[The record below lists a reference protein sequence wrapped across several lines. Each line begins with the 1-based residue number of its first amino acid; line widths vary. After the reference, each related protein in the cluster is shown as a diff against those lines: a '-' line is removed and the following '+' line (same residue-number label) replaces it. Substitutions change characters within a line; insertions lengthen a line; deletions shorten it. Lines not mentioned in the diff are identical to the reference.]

1 MCIWFAAVSWR
12 LWQPQHLTSRGGNI
26 SPMTTGRRLQVFMTI
41 LCDICTPSVCLQICC
56 VQDCVQLLPLPHRI
70 PPLLKSPISTML
82 QRLIHSCVGSMVIMS
97 WAETQLSMK
106 NSRMIILDDQAH
118 QQMTLHFQL
127 SLQCN
132 VSPITGFVRHTS
144 QCQWQNQM
152 RDVLAWGLKQGLV
165 GVSS

>member
-1 MCIWFAAVSWR
+1 MINHVHMAFEVNKVIKGLVAYYMAATKEITKCACIWFAAVSWR

-106 NSRMIILDDQAH
+106 KSDVGRLGLRVE
-118 QQMTLHFQL
+118 TR
-127 SLQCN
+127 
-132 VSPITGFVRHTS
+132 VSCI
-144 QCQWQNQM
+144 
-152 RDVLAWGLKQGLV
+152 
-165 GVSS
+165 SS